1 MGLRLRSRLGNFGK
15 ISRDFGKYSSRP
27 GFSVYNLGKITEI
40 WSRLIFFV
48 YCSLNLNTV
57 IVLLPRK
64 QREKRT
70 RSRISRSRRDLQW
83 TEMDMSVPIP
93 DVDRGRADF
102 RSIKAV
108 VIEATDSG
116 NYKLGTE
123 HGELSQMYV
132 RSQFAPSV
140 EKFINVSDVPS
151 RTVSLREAAR
161 SSSIGLG
168 QGFFKCTCTTGC
180 NNKRCK
186 CKKADKICN
195 SRCHNSNSCKNK

>member
-1 MGLRLRSRLGNFGK
+1 MF
-15 ISRDFGKYSSRP
+15 
-27 GFSVYNLGKITEI
+27 
-40 WSRLIFFV
+40 
-48 YCSLNLNTV
+48 
-57 IVLLPRK
+57 
-64 QREKRT
+64 
-70 RSRISRSRRDLQW
+70 
-83 TEMDMSVPIP
+83 VPIP

-102 RSIKAV
+102 RNIKAV
-108 VIEATDSG
+108 VIEADDSG

-123 HGELSQMYV
+123 HGVLSQMYV
-132 RSQFAPSV
+132 RSQLEPSV
-140 EKFINVSDVPS
+140 EKLFNVADVPS